1 MEQVSVSDNGIES
14 GSRAH
19 TDLDNDALYG
29 TVVRRLAPI
38 LIICY
43 TIACLDRVNI
53 GYAKLQMLDD
63 LRLSDSAYAFGASVF
78 FWGYLL
84 FQVPSNIFLHRV
96 GARVWISRIMF
107 AWGCVAVA
115 MMFIAEIATFV
126 GIKNA
131 TVFYLLRFL
140 LGVCESGFYPGVV
153 LYVNYWFPPHRQSKM
168 LAGFI
173 LALPLSL
180 VVGGPLSGWLM
191 DSTHG
196 WMSLDGWQWMLGIE
210 GVPALAMA
218 IYVRCRLPKGID
230 DARWLN
236 EEEKG
241 TLKRGLENKIAKKS
255 RNLRAAVKDYRVLLL
270 ASIMLTFNTGFYGLS
285 FWLPSIMKAAGVHST
300 FAIGVLSAIP
310 FVIAAIAMVL
320 NASHSERTGERRWH
334 AAIPAF
340 IGAVGLAL
348 SAAFG
353 NNIALSVMF
362 LCVAASGL
370 LGMMPV
376 FWTFP
381 GRYLSGTAAAAGIAL
396 ISSLGSFSGIAGSF
410 ITSVTKSVTGN
421 INDGTYV
428 LAACLLVSAVLI
440 LFLPEDEA
448 QR

>member
-1 MEQVSVSDNGIES
+1 MEQISVSDNGIGA
-14 GSRAH
+14 GSRAN
-19 TDLDNDALYG
+19 TDACNSALYG

-53 GYAKLQMLDD
+53 GYAKLQMLED

-84 FQVPSNIFLHRV
+84 FQVPSNVFLHRA

-107 AWGCVAVA
+107 AWGLVAVA
-115 MMFIAEIATFV
+115 TMFIAEIATLS
-126 GIKNA
+126 GMTNA

-140 LGVCESGFYPGVV
+140 LGVCEAGFYPGVV

-168 LAGFI
+168 FAGFI

-196 WMSLDGWQWMLGIE
+196 LMGLDGWQWMLGIE
-210 GVPALAMA
+210 GLPALAMA
-218 IYVRCRLPKGID
+218 VYVRNRLPEGID
-230 DARWLN
+230 DAQWLT
-236 EEEKG
+236 EEERR
-241 TLKRGLENKIAKKS
+241 TLKRGLESKTAKKS
-255 RNLRAAVKDYRVLLL
+255 RNFAAAVKDYRVLLL
-270 ASIMLTFNTGFYGLS
+270 AAIMLTFNTGFYGLS
-285 FWLPSIMKAAGVHST
+285 FWLPSIMKAAGVPST
-300 FAIGVLSAIP
+300 FVIGVLSAVP
-310 FVIAAIAMVL
+310 FIIAAFAMVL

-340 IGAVGLAL
+340 LGAVGLAL
-348 SAAFG
+348 SAGFA

-370 LGMMPV
+370 LAMMPV

-381 GRYLSGTAAAAGIAL
+381 GRYLSGTAAAGGIAL

-410 ITSVTKSVTGN
+410 ITSVSKSVTGD

-428 LAACLLVSAVLI
+428 LAACLLVSGILVL
-440 LFLPEDEA
+440 LLPRD
-448 QR
+448 